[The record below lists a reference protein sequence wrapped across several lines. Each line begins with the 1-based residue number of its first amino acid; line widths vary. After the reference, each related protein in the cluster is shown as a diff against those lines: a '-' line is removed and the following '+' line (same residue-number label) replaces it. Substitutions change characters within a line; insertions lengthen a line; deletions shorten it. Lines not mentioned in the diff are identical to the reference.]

1 MPSPRARPRSAN
13 EALNARL
20 SFERVDVTLPARPEP
35 QGTIH
40 PVSQVLDEITAIFA
54 DLGFAIADGPDVE
67 YDDYNFTKLNIPPDH
82 PARQMHDTFY
92 LARQDDGS
100 RHVLRT
106 HTSPV
111 QVRTML
117 TQKPPIRVIAP
128 GRTYRCDSDAT
139 HTPMFHQLEALVI
152 DEDTNLGHLKWV
164 VEQFCSA
171 FFEVEKVSLR
181 ARPSFFPF
189 TEPSVEWDINCDRSG
204 GTIKFGAGND
214 WLELGGSGMVHPQR
228 ARNVRHRSRALSG
241 LRVRLRPRS
250 HGDAEIRRAG
260 FAAVLRIR
268 SALAEAFRLRGARP
282 SDAGRRAQPMKF
294 TLSWLKDHLE
304 TDADAKT
311 VAETM
316 TRIGLEVEAVEDKGA
331 GLKDFIVAHVVSA
344 EKHPNADKLKLCMV
358 DTGDDI
364 VQVVCGAP
372 NAHTGMKAVF
382 ARPGIVIPVSGEAL
396 EDLDHPRRRIARHAV
411 FAARASAVGRA

>member
-1 MPSPRARPRSAN
+1 MSDIETLERQILDAIAQASDEAALETARVTALGKKGSVSELLKTLGSMTPEERREKGPLLN
-13 EALNARL
+13 GLRDRVGEAIAKRKAALGEETLSARL
-20 SFERVDVTLPARPEP
+20 AFERIDVTLPIRPETT
-35 QGTIH
+35 GSIH

-92 LARQDDGS
+92 LSPQADGS

-117 TQKPPIRVIAP
+117 AQKPPIRVIAP

-171 FFEVEKVSLR
+171 FFEVDSISLR

-189 TEPSVEWDINCDRSG
+189 TEPSVEWDLNCDRSG
-204 GTIKFGAGND
+204 GQIKFGVGND
-214 WLELGGSGMVHPQR
+214 WLELGGSGMVHPHVLEMCGIDPERYQGF
-228 ARNVRHRSRALSG
+228 AFGFG
-241 LRVRLRPRS
+241 LDRMAMLKYGAPDLRPFFESDLRWLR
-250 HGDAEIRRAG
+250 HFG
-260 FAAVLRIR
+260 FAALD
-268 SALAEAFRLRGARP
+268 LP
-282 SDAGRRAQPMKF
+282 
-294 TLSWLKDHLE
+294 TLDG
-304 TDADAKT
+304 
-311 VAETM
+311 
-316 TRIGLEVEAVEDKGA
+316 GL
-331 GLKDFIVAHVVSA
+331 S
-344 EKHPNADKLKLCMV
+344 
-358 DTGDDI
+358 
-364 VQVVCGAP
+364 
-372 NAHTGMKAVF
+372 
-382 ARPGIVIPVSGEAL
+382 R
-396 EDLDHPRRRIARHAV
+396 
-411 FAARASAVGRA
+411 